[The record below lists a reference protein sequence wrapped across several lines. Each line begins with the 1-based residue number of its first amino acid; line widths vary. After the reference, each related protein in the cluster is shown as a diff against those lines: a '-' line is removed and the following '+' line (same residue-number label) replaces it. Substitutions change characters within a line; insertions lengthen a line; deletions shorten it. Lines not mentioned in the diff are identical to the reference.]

1 MNLIDTNV
9 IIRFLLKDHPTQ
21 SPATKK
27 LLDNFQE
34 RLLLTDVVVA
44 ETIWLLTSYY
54 KLPKEEVIEKVY
66 LIINLPGIDSNKPI
80 LIRALYFYRNFNIDY
95 IDAYLAAYSEE
106 ENLEGIYS
114 FDEDLDKIK
123 EIKRFAPK

>member
-1 MNLIDTNV
+1 MKLVDTNV
-9 IIRFLLKDHPTQ
+9 IIRFLLKDHAIQ
-21 SPATKK
+21 SPAAKK
-27 LLDNFQE
+27 LLENLE
-34 RLLLTDVVVA
+34 ENLLLTDVAVA

-54 KLPKEEVIEKVY
+54 KLSKEEAVEKIY
-66 LIINLPGIDSNKPI
+66 PILNLPNIDCNKPV

-114 FDEDLDKIK
+114 FDKGLDKIK
-123 EIKRFAPK
+123 DIKRLLS